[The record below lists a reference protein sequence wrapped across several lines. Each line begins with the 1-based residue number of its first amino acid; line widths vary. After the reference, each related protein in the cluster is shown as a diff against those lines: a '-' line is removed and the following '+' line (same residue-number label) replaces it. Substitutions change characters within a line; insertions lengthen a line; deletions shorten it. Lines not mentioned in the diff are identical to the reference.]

1 MNNAELIAKGEKY
14 VMNTYGRFPLALVKG
29 QGCQVIDA
37 DGKAYLDFGAG
48 IAVTSLGHAAGD
60 VVQALVAQAQQLWHC
75 SNLYWIEPQIELA
88 EKLVTASGMG
98 KAFFCNSGAEAN
110 EAAIKLARK
119 YFFRQDQ
126 DRYEIISFHH
136 SFHGRTLGSLAAT
149 GQDKYHQGFAPLTP
163 GFIRAEYNNLESVA
177 GAITSQTAAVIVE
190 AVQGEGGVH
199 PAKPEFLQ
207 GLRKLCDEKGLLLI
221 FDEVQTGMGRTG
233 TLFAGEHY
241 GVKPDIMTLAKA
253 LGNGFPIGAMLAS
266 DQVASGFAPG
276 DHASTFGGNPLACA
290 VANQVVD
297 TMLAPGFLDGVKE
310 RGLYL
315 KTRLEQ
321 LKADCSQVIEVR
333 GLGMLLALQLDTA
346 AAPIINACREQG
358 LLILSA
364 GPDIIRL
371 VPPLTITREEIDA
384 GITIL
389 TRVLVEGS
397 DPVTKF
403 ETKK

>member
-1 MNNAELIAKGEKY
+1 M
-14 VMNTYGRFPLALVKG
+14 
-29 QGCQVIDA
+29 
-37 DGKAYLDFGAG
+37 
-48 IAVTSLGHAAGD
+48 
-60 VVQALVAQAQQLWHC
+60 AQAGKLWHC
-75 SNLYWIEPQIELA
+75 SNLYWIEPQIRLA
-88 EKLVTASGMG
+88 EKLVKASGMG

-119 YFFRQDQ
+119 YFFRQGQ

-163 GFIRAEYNNLESVA
+163 GFVRAEYNNLASVEQ
-177 GAITSQTAAVIVE
+177 AITPHTAAIIVE
-190 AVQGEGGVH
+190 AVQGKGGVH
-199 PAKPEFLQ
+199 PAQPEFLM
-207 GLRKLCDEKGLLLI
+207 GLRELCDNHNLLLI

-253 LGNGFPIGAMLAS
+253 LGNGFPLAAMLAT
-266 DQVASGFAPG
+266 DKAAAGFAPG

-290 VANQVVD
+290 VASQVVD
-297 TMLAPGFLDGVKE
+297 VMLAPNFMDGV
-310 RGLYL
+310 RQRAGYL
-315 KTRLEQ
+315 KAKLEE
-321 LKADCSQVIEVR
+321 LKVQFDQVLEVR
-333 GLGMLLALQLDTA
+333 GLGMLLAIQLNGA

-371 VPPLTITREEIDA
+371 VPPLIISKAGIDA
-384 GITIL
+384 GGKIL
-389 TRVLVEGS
+389 ALALAGANQ
-397 DPVTKF
+397 
-403 ETKK
+403 